1 MSRRRFLSNALAPP
15 PEPTK
20 HDTGL
25 RFTDILFGFVAKEV
39 FVRLAEWEK
48 LSGFVRLHLVVAAI
62 VVLGSW
68 VGYRRSANRPG
79 YEVKFLNLPLARLLL
94 DQLMIILYFR
104 LAVLTPAP
112 GEEARP
118 GEAMQAGDLV
128 HHTAL
133 ILVLVFVLYAAWDL
147 LGIRMAYVKGGK
159 WYPKIIDGKMSKTVM
174 IKDWPAFWITFICLA
189 VLALLLCVA
198 GSDTDS
204 PRAAQ
209 VFFVCLAVVLVGYR
223 AAKEI
228 KGTWQVQ
235 NAKAAATAASE

>member
-79 YEVKFLNLPLARLLL
+79 YEVKFFNLPLARLLL

-112 GEEARP
+112 GEEVKP
-118 GEAMQAGDLV
+118 EAGDLV

-147 LGIRMAYVKGGK
+147 LGIRMAHAKGGK
-159 WYPKIIDGKMSKTVM
+159 WYPKIKDGKMSKTAMVR
-174 IKDWPAFWITFICLA
+174 DWQAFQITFVCLA

-204 PRAAQ
+204 PRSAQ

-223 AAKEI
+223 MAKEI
-228 KGTWQVQ
+228 KGTVQVQ
-235 NAKAAATAASE
+235 NAKDAAAALGG